1 MQLNIK
7 PAGLER
13 SQTTK
18 SLLVACLPFTAIVA
32 TGMLVLTGQ
41 SCDRPADSHG
51 VEASDC
57 RLPQKFG
64 FRVTYGR
71 SGHRSRY
78 IHQGP
83 KLKK

>member
-7 PAGLER
+7 PAGLEK
-13 SQTTK
+13 SQATK

-32 TGMLVLTGQ
+32 MLVLTGQ
-41 SCDRPADSHG
+41 SCGRSADSHG

-57 RLPQKFG
+57 RMPQKFG

-83 KLKK
+83 KVKK